1 MSTLADPVFFDRDV
15 NTITAEY
22 IDMYEKLTGKV
33 LQPAQPERLFI
44 DLIVYRET
52 LLRIQA
58 NEAAKQNLVR
68 YAQKDM
74 LDYIGELD
82 RCTRLPE
89 QPALTTLRVT
99 LIAAQTFDVVVPAG
113 TRRGSKDGKYV
124 FTTDV
129 ALTIPTGQLTGDVAA
144 TADVAGITGNGYLAG
159 EINVEIDPVAYA
171 QSIVNISVT
180 LGGADPEA
188 DDHYRDRIILRP
200 ESFST
205 AGPEGAY
212 IFWARSAHQDIVD
225 VAVTSPSD
233 GVINVYPLLSTGLP
247 AAEILTLVSNTL
259 TAKKVR
265 PLTDHVFALA
275 PTEVQ
280 FAINVAVTL
289 YDWAGDD
296 AETARQNIVALLEDY
311 TAQLRAGLGYDLVLD
326 QIKGRITGYRGVY
339 KSNLIAPVVDQV
351 LEANQWLNC
360 TGINVTIAGYAHG

>member
-1 MSTLADPVFFDRDV
+1 MSTLPEPVFFDRDV

-44 DLIVYRET
+44 DLIAYRET

-58 NEAAKQNLVR
+58 QEAAKQNLVR
-68 YAQKDM
+68 FAKGAM

-89 QPALTTLRVT
+89 QPARTTMRFT
-99 LIAAQTFDVVVPAG
+99 LIAAQTFDIVVAAG

-124 FTTDV
+124 FATD
-129 ALTIPTGQLTGDVAA
+129 ALLTIATGQLSGDVTA
-144 TADVAGITGNGYLAG
+144 TADVAGIAGNGYLAG
-159 EINVEIDPVAYA
+159 EVNVEIDPVAYM
-171 QSIVNISVT
+171 QSIANISVT
-180 LGGADPEA
+180 VGGADAEG
-188 DDHYRDRIILRP
+188 DDHYRDRVTLKP

-212 IFWARSAHQDIVD
+212 IFWAKSAHQDITD
-225 VAVTSPSD
+225 VKVMSPSD
-233 GVINVYPLLSTGLP
+233 GVVNVYPLMTTGLP
-247 AAEILTLVSNTL
+247 AAEILTLVDNTL

-265 PLTDHVFALA
+265 PLTDHVFVLA

-296 AETARQNIVALLEDY
+296 AETTRLNIVSLLEDY
-311 TAQLRAGLGYDLVLD
+311 TAKLRAGLGSDLVIN
-326 QIKGRITGYRGVY
+326 QIKNPIIGYRGVY
-339 KSNLIAPVVDQV
+339 DVTMISPAANQV
-351 LEANQWLNC
+351 LEDNQWLNC
-360 TGINVTIAGYAHG
+360 TGVTVSIAGYAHG